1 MEIYCTR
8 PGCPRPVN
16 QYPDLDDKAT
26 LKASRQRYC
35 TTCGMELILKDRYIP
50 LKLLGR
56 GGFGAAFLARDR
68 YTPAMRLCVVKQFQ
82 PAGDL
87 TPDQLHLAQNL
98 FEREGE
104 VLEDLGKHPQ
114 IPDLYAFFEID
125 PPPGGAAGQPNKFFY
140 LVQEYIDGQTL
151 EEMLGRTGTF
161 SEAEVTQLLL
171 EILPVLKFVHE
182 SGSIHRDIKP
192 SNIIRRRDGVYHLL
206 DFGAVKQVTSGAAV
220 GAQPGRSTGIYSMG
234 FAPPEQM
241 RGDRVYPATDL
252 YALAVTCVMLLT
264 GKDPA
269 DLYDNYSDRWNWRAY
284 AQVSDRLEAVLN
296 RLLQA
301 APSQRFQSATEVLQ
315 ALKPAIPQ
323 TNPTPTSA
331 QAAAQPIAQPA
342 AQPIAQPAAPRP
354 AATPSPKPRAA
365 SPIPSP
371 IQPASAR
378 PPAMTQPPPGKRSLR
393 RTARSF
399 SLGELIGSAAFTG
412 SEGGLVAIAAASLL
426 GTTAL
431 TWLIVT
437 GVAIV
442 GLVIAQYLRWIE
454 KVDLLIIEAV
464 TLGIVAFFPALH
476 SVPSVGLIASAA
488 LSQIL
493 PVLAPLVILSGL
505 GVVAI
510 ALVFR
515 LIYTLLSRLL

>member
-1 MEIYCTR
+1 
-8 PGCPRPVN
+8 
-16 QYPDLDDKAT
+16 
-26 LKASRQRYC
+26 
-35 TTCGMELILKDRYIP
+35 MELILKDRYIP

-68 YTPAMRLCVVKQFQ
+68 YTPAMRLSVVKQFQ

-151 EEMLGRTGTF
+151 EETLERTGTF
-161 SEAEVTQLLL
+161 SEAEITQLLL

-192 SNIIRRRDGVYHLL
+192 SNIIRRRDGVYYLL

-284 AQVSDRLEAVLN
+284 TQVSDRLEAVLN

-301 APSQRFQSATEVLQ
+301 APNQRFQSAAEVLQ
-315 ALKPAIPQ
+315 ALKPAATPQPAHSTAVQSSPAQAPSVPSASARPAVPQ
-323 TNPTPTSA
+323 TPSPSPRPTPLPNV
-331 QAAAQPIAQPA
+331 QPAIAQPA
-342 AQPIAQPAAPRP
+342 V
-354 AATPSPKPRAA
+354 
-365 SPIPSP
+365 
-371 IQPASAR
+371 
-378 PPAMTQPPPGKRSLR
+378 TQPPSLGKRGSMR
-393 RTARSF
+393 RPARSF

-412 SEGGLVAIAAASLL
+412 SETGLVAIAAASLL
-426 GTTAL
+426 GTAAP
-431 TWLIVT
+431 TWLIAT
-437 GVAIV
+437 GVAIA
-442 GLVIAQYLRWIE
+442 GLVVAQYFRWIE
-454 KVDLLIIEAV
+454 KVDLLIIGAV

-476 SVPSVGLIASAA
+476 AIPALGLTAGAA
-488 LSQIL
+488 LSQVL
-493 PVLAPLVILSGL
+493 SVLAPLVILSGL

>member
-16 QYPDLDDKAT
+16 QYPDLDTKAT
-26 LKASRQRYC
+26 LKSSRQKYC

-56 GGFGAAFLARDR
+56 GGFGAAFVARDR

-87 TPDQLHLAQNL
+87 TPDQLQLAQNL

-151 EEMLGRTGTF
+151 ENMLEQTGTF

-252 YALAVTCVMLLT
+252 YALAVTCIMLLT

-301 APSQRFQSATEVLQ
+301 APSQRFQSATEVLE
-315 ALKPAIPQ
+315 ALKPPAP
-323 TNPTPTSA
+323 PPRPATPPPAVQSSP
-331 QAAAQPIAQPA
+331 AQPVAPPPA
-342 AQPIAQPAAPRP
+342 TPRP
-354 AATPSPKPRAA
+354 AAPPPPSPPPSPRPRTPA
-365 SPIPSP
+365 SPANAPTK
-371 IQPASAR
+371 A
-378 PPAMTQPPPGKRSLR
+378 PGKRGATGRAAQPLSL
-393 RTARSF
+393 TEF
-399 SLGELIGSAAFTG
+399 IGSAAFTG
-412 SEGGLVAIAAASLL
+412 IEGGLVAIAAVSLL
-426 GTTAL
+426 GMATP
-431 TWLIVT
+431 TWLTVT
-437 GVAIV
+437 GGAIA
-442 GLVIAQYLRWIE
+442 GLTVAQYLRWIE
-454 KVDLLIIEAV
+454 KLDLLIIAAV
-464 TLGIVAFFPALH
+464 SLGIVAFFPPLHGALTALGL
-476 SVPSVGLIASAA
+476 VANADLTQVLIA
-488 LSQIL
+488 I
-493 PVLAPLVILSGL
+493 APLVILSGL

-510 ALVFR
+510 ALIFR
-515 LIYTLLSRLL
+515 LIYTLLSRLM

>member
-161 SEAEVTQLLL
+161 SEAEVMQLLL

-315 ALKPAIPQ
+315 ALKPAISPSK
-323 TNPTPTSA
+323 PAHSTSV
-331 QAAAQPIAQPA
+331 QAAAQPVAQPIAQPA
-342 AQPIAQPAAPRP
+342 VPPAIPQP
-354 AATPSPKPRAA
+354 AATPSPRPA
-365 SPIPSP
+365 SPVPSP
-371 IQPASAR
+371 KVQSNAR
-378 PPAMTQPPPGKRSLR
+378 PAAITQPPSGKRGSHR
-393 RTARSF
+393 VARSL

-476 SVPSVGLIASAA
+476 SVPSVGLTASAA

-510 ALVFR
+510 ALIFR

>member
-16 QYPDLDDKAT
+16 QYPDLDNKAT
-26 LKASRQRYC
+26 LKTSRQRYC
-35 TTCGMELILKDRYIP
+35 TACGMELILKDRYIP

-68 YTPAMRLCVVKQFQ
+68 YTPAMRLSVVKQFQ
-82 PAGDL
+82 PAGNL
-87 TPDQLHLAQNL
+87 SADQLQLAQNL

-104 VLEDLGKHPQ
+104 VLEDLGRHPQ

-151 EEMLGRTGTF
+151 EEMLSRTGTF

-171 EILPVLKFVHE
+171 AILPVLKFVHD
-182 SGSIHRDIKP
+182 SHSIHRDIKP
-192 SNIIRRRDGVYHLL
+192 SNIIRSRDGTYYLL

-252 YALAVTCVMLLT
+252 YALAVTCIMMLT

-284 AQVSDRLEAVLN
+284 AQVSDRLEAILN
-296 RLLQA
+296 QLLQA
-301 APSQRFQSATEVLQ
+301 APNQRFQSATEVLQ
-315 ALKPAIPQ
+315 ALQPPAPPPPKPS
-323 TNPTPTSA
+323 PTA
-331 QAAAQPIAQPA
+331 VQAAPSPPIAPPPA
-342 AQPIAQPAAPRP
+342 APAAPAAPRK
-354 AATPSPKPRAA
+354 SRKPIA
-365 SPIPSP
+365 SPQVPPP
-371 IQPASAR
+371 IAP
-378 PPAMTQPPPGKRSLR
+378 PPAPLR
-393 RTARSF
+393 KSAAGRRAVRSF
-399 SLGELIGSAAFTG
+399 SLPELIGNAAFTG
-412 SEGGLVAIAAASLL
+412 SEGGVVAIAAASLL
-426 GTTAL
+426 GTTSP
-431 TWLIVT
+431 TWLAIT
-437 GVAIV
+437 GMAIA
-442 GLVIAQYLRWIE
+442 GLVVAQYLRWIE
-454 KVDLLIIEAV
+454 KIDLIIIGTV
-464 TLGIVAFFPALH
+464 SLGVVAFFSPLH
-476 SVPSVGLIASAA
+476 SILTALGLAA
-488 LSQIL
+488 GATL
-493 PVLAPLVILSGL
+493 PQVLQVLVPLVVLGGL

-510 ALVFR
+510 ALIFR
-515 LIYTLLSRLL
+515 LIYTVLSRFM